1 MRGKILTLTIRPP
14 RKSIPTETRH
24 LAQKRCRIDAKMWP
38 PEAGKKSYKNKN
50 KKITQIWPS
59 HFTPLPG
66 RPCGADFYHFWLVG
80 SHRRR
85 NHPCQILSRLV
96 KGLGGYGY
104 PKSGVSHWLWMSLL
118 QQCYALTCY
127 TVSRSL
133 QLILLWYPPPLL
145 LYHPPKHCSP
155 YNLTFFSVHS

>member
-1 MRGKILTLTIRPP
+1 MGKKFEVLGGLGGENFLTLTFRPP

-24 LAQKRCRIDAKMWP
+24 LAQKRCRSMQKCGLQRRARNP
-38 PEAGKKSYKNKN
+38 
-50 KKITQIWPS
+50 KITQIWPS

-66 RPCGADFYHFWLVG
+66 RPCGADFYHFWLLG
-80 SHRRR
+80 SYRRR

-118 QQCYALTCY
+118 RQCYTLTCY
-127 TVSRSL
+127 TVICGSKRIGSL
-133 QLILLWYPPPLL
+133 VWPLAIILY
-145 LYHPPKHCSP
+145 S
-155 YNLTFFSVHS
+155 